1 MEELKVY
8 RNDIIEWVI
17 ARSPEDASDLVKEHA
32 GEPDPDWDTGPWR
45 ALPDDDVLT
54 IEDEDLATVV
64 TKTCA
69 EWVASNGRGFLAS
82 TEY

>member
-8 RNDIIEWVI
+8 RNDVIEWVI
-17 ARSPEDASDLVKEHA
+17 ARSPEDAAELVKEYA
-32 GEPDPDWDTGPWR
+32 GEPDSDDEPATWR
-45 ALPDDDVLT
+45 ALPDDKVLA
-54 IEDEDLATVV
+54 IGDEDSGTVA